1 MLDPEYVKR
10 IDSEMEESGG
20 ELAPDDHEGVW
31 ENLKSHSEWGAE
43 LEFSIALL
51 TDMTL
56 DEVREMTSNEA
67 AKRHPKLSREEAL
80 KAEIQIRDVIQR
92 AAENS
97 NYLDK
102 IARMQRDP
110 ATPMGLFGDE
120 EAEDLDVGGDEDGPC
135 GCDSDREAKAIRC
148 NGSLG
153 ERLRSECE
161 RVVRELEAAVE
172 RLMTIE
178 DGEEPLEL
186 HDGVQSVVLG
196 SLAGKTVQIEIH
208 VQPGLDDDYWSQAG
222 VSLRMPPITTAQS
235 DLAGRTRRGC
245 PEQRISDAR
254 QRRRVVPVLGELK
267 CDRCDRD

>member
-1 MLDPEYVKR
+1 MLNPEYVKR

-56 DEVREMTSNEA
+56 DEVREMTLNEA
-67 AKRHPKLSREEAL
+67 AMRHPTLSREEVL
-80 KAEIQIRDVIQR
+80 KAEIQIRDAIQR
-92 AAENS
+92 AAENRK
-97 NYLDK
+97 YLDQC
-102 IARMQRDP
+102 ARMLRDP
-110 ATPMGLFGDE
+110 APLTDLFGDE
-120 EAEDLDVGGDEDGPC
+120 EAEGLDVGGDEDDPC

-161 RVVRELEAAVE
+161 RVVRELEAAVG
-172 RLMTIE
+172 RLMTIG

-186 HDGVQSVVLG
+186 HDGVQSVLLG

-208 VQPGLDDDYWSQAG
+208 VQPGLDDDYWSLGQVASSAASRPCGEERLPAAG
-222 VSLRMPPITTAQS
+222 FV
-235 DLAGRTRRGC
+235 G
-245 PEQRISDAR
+245 
-254 QRRRVVPVLGELK
+254 
-267 CDRCDRD
+267 